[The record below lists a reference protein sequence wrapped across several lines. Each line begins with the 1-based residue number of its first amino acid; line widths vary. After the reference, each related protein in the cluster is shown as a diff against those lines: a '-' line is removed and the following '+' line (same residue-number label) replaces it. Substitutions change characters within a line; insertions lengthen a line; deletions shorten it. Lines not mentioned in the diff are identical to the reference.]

1 MMANTVV
8 AGLQP
13 YRVLGGGTVAYV
25 RGRVLTNNTTAIFQY
40 DTVVPVTTGDW
51 IVTATGTT
59 YVGNVQ
65 AGGAVYTDAN
75 GVRRISKYLPAA
87 TLYTSTGVAPDNAS
101 YIFIVDDIL
110 RVQFLA
116 SVDAAIA
123 LTDLNLNYAVTLGTG
138 STVTGLS
145 GHKLTATGR
154 NTTATIPIR
163 VKDFVLGDP
172 SSDPDLADAKVICQ
186 INCDPTTPATSASL
200 GF

>member
-1 MMANTVV
+1 MANTQV

-25 RGRVLTNNTTAIFQY
+25 RARVLTNNTTAIFQY

-65 AGGAVYTDAN
+65 AGGAVYTDAT
-75 GVRRISKYLPAA
+75 GVRRLNKYLPAA
-87 TLYTSTGVAPDNAS
+87 TLYTSSGIAPENAS

-116 SVDAAIA
+116 SVDEAIA
-123 LTDLNLNYAVTLGTG
+123 LLDLNLNYAVVLGVG

-145 GHKLTATGR
+145 AHELDATGR
-154 NTTATIPIR
+154 AVTATIPIR
-163 VKDFVLGDP
+163 VKEFVIDDP
-172 SSDPDLADAKVICQ
+172 SSDVDAADAKVICQ
-186 INCDPTTPATSASL
+186 INIDPTTPATSAGL